1 MAPPAP
7 PAAISDLHP
16 GRSPFLPSGCRGAP
30 GGFTLVEVLVALAIG
45 VFLLAAIGQ
54 ALGFLGWQ
62 FRRGS
67 GDLQNLQEARLAL
80 AALRRDFAGAV
91 PRLSATGSAPQRERT
106 RRFPITA
113 PPPGPTA
120 GSGSAGNA
128 PVRLLPDGIEFQVGR
143 FDSPADELAPRLDP
157 VRYTFDAKAGT
168 LERTTPAGTTRFR
181 GIREVQ
187 FEVFAHAANPDVPLL
202 WVRLVTLA
210 DEGAAAGGQPLEL
223 ATTMAS
229 RFIASDRRTP
239 SWNLSSLAAD

>member
-1 MAPPAP
+1 M
-7 PAAISDLHP
+7 
-16 GRSPFLPSGCRGAP
+16 
-30 GGFTLVEVLVALAIG
+30 
-45 VFLLAAIGQ
+45 AIGQ

-91 PRLSATGSAPQRERT
+91 PRLSAAGPGPQRERT

-113 PPPGPTA
+113 APPGPTA
-120 GSGSAGNA
+120 RPGSAGNA

-143 FDSPADELAPRLDP
+143 FDSPADDLAPRLDP
-157 VRYTFDAKAGT
+157 VSYTFDAKTGT
-168 LERTTPAGTTRFR
+168 LIRATPGGTTRFR
-181 GIREVQ
+181 GIREAQ

-210 DEGAAAGGQPLEL
+210 DDGAAAGGQPLEL